1 MNGIAPKWKPHLLLV
16 PNVVKR
22 SRARSPTAPSMAVL
36 LLLIGISPLAT
47 DMYLASLPAMGSS
60 LGAATATIQLTL
72 TGFLIGHA
80 VGQLAI
86 GPISDGMG
94 RRPFLIGGSAAF
106 FSRSPVC
113 AVAPN
118 DPVLAAARVAQGF
131 ASAAGIVFGKAVIND
146 YFPCHRA
153 DRRCAIVT
161 PLCHGLSWPQPRNGI
176 CCWAPAHVSPFTVA
190 LSGPCV

>member
-1 MNGIAPKWKPHLLLV
+1 
-16 PNVVKR
+16 
-22 SRARSPTAPSMAVL
+22 MAVL

-60 LGAATATIQLTL
+60 LGVATATIQLTL

-106 FSRSPVC
+106 FILSLVC

-131 ASAAGIVFGKAVIND
+131 ASAAGMSAARPSSTTTSLATGPTAAARSSHPSVMGSRGHSRETGSAVG
-146 YFPCHRA
+146 
-153 DRRCAIVT
+153 RRPT
-161 PLCHGLSWPQPRNGI
+161 FRRSRWP
-176 CCWAPAHVSPFTVA
+176 
-190 LSGPCV
+190 